1 MPGSERAAAAATDW
15 SWVTPEPPARDRAV
29 LRHVLEARAAEHP
42 ERVYATFEDG
52 TAWTYR
58 QALDLARQAAAGL
71 AGLGVRQGD
80 VVLALLPNGKDFLR
94 TWFGVNFLGAA
105 LAAPNTAMRGSL
117 LQHLLTLSRARL
129 AVIDAAFVERFA
141 GLDRDDVETVLV
153 AGEPGAAGLAGARH
167 LELAEV
173 LDAADPAACPDVTV
187 EPWETQF
194 ILFTSGTT
202 GPSKGAI
209 VTYVQM
215 HDMIMATFGGRLGA
229 DDNYLLNMPLFH
241 VSGTRAAMGMM
252 MLGGRITLLSQ
263 FRTDSFWDTAR
274 KHGTTACVLLGAAAT
289 FLENQPARE
298 DDADNPIRLV
308 AMVPLVR
315 DAAAWARRFGV
326 DVTSAYGMSEL
337 SIPILSPINPANT
350 ESCGRLRPGYE
361 ARIVDAFDGPVPDGA
376 IGELIL
382 RAERPWTISPGYW
395 QMPEATAAAWRNGWF
410 HTGDSFRRTPEG
422 DYYFVDRQKDAIRRR
437 GENVSS
443 FEVESELLAHP
454 QVREAAA
461 IGVPS
466 PYGEDD
472 IMGVVVL
479 APGAALAPADLLA
492 FLQPRMAHFMLPRY
506 FRFVD
511 DLPKTPSLRVRK
523 DLLRADAITPDSWDR
538 EAAGIVIRRDR

>member
-1 MPGSERAAAAATDW
+1 MPGSERSSADATDW
-15 SWVTPEPPARDRAV
+15 SWVTPEPPARECAV
-29 LRHVLEARAAEHP
+29 LRHVLEAQAAAHP
-42 ERVYATFEDG
+42 DRVYAAFEDG
-52 TAWTYR
+52 TAWTYG
-58 QALDLARQAAAGL
+58 QALEEARQAAAAL
-71 AGLGVRQGD
+71 AGLGVEQGD

-117 LQHLLTLSRARL
+117 LQHLVTLSRARL
-129 AVIDAAFVERFA
+129 AVVDAAFVERYA
-141 GLDRDDVETVLV
+141 ALDRGAVETVLV
-153 AGEPGAAGLAGARH
+153 AGDAGEAALAGARH
-167 LELAEV
+167 LRLADM
-173 LDAADPAACPDVTV
+173 LDAAEASACPDVIV

-274 KHGTTACVLLGAAAT
+274 KHGATACVLLGAAAT
-289 FLENQPARE
+289 FLENQPARD
-298 DDADNPIRLV
+298 DDADNPIRLA

-315 DAAAWARRFGV
+315 DAAGWARRFGV

-361 ARIVDAFDGPVPDGA
+361 ARIVDDCDVPVPDGA

-395 QMPEATAAAWRNGWF
+395 QMPEATAAAWCNGWF

-422 DYYFVDRQKDAIRRR
+422 DYYFVDRKKDAIRRR

-443 FEVESELLAHP
+443 FEVEREILAHP
-454 QVREAAA
+454 QVSEAAA

-466 PYGEDD
+466 PHGEDD
-472 IMGVVVL
+472 IMAVVVP
-479 APGAALAPADLLA
+479 APGAALAPAELLA

-511 DLPKTPSLRVRK
+511 TLPKTPSLRVRK
-523 DLLRADAITPDSWDR
+523 DLLRAEAIAPDSWDR